1 MGRSSNKDKAKRPL
15 SASKQ
20 ASFHPLLV
28 AARKTKLASA
38 VSEAASECDT
48 SALRSDISVFGNDD
62 VLRIAAAAGVRDEH
76 VVVTPCILRKRPSV
90 LGYYRL
96 LVGLS
101 KKQFY
106 HGSSGFGLLEV
117 MEEGNT
123 LTSRHDGRLDE
134 VCRALNGLIA
144 DLIAPLEGHFAKD
157 DIHDLP
163 LLQLGAQL
171 DGANR
176 VKIGEVA
183 SQEVFSAIGGL
194 LRKHVKQA
202 TAKKLE
208 LVDATGVKVTIVCSS
223 DPDIE
228 IRRDDGSNRP
238 RRIAIE
244 IKGGTDLS
252 NAHNR
257 AGEAEKSHIKAK
269 KVGVTDFWTVA
280 SLPPRELESF
290 KAQSPTTSIWFDLAE
305 VLGRRGKTWEEF
317 RRQVSSAVGVK
328 LQSR

>member
-1 MGRSSNKDKAKRPL
+1 MGRSSSKSKVKGSL

-38 VSEAASECDT
+38 VSEAAAECDT
-48 SALRSDISVFGNDD
+48 SAFRSDISTYGDD
-62 VLRIAAAAGVRDEH
+62 HVLKIAAAAGIRDEH
-76 VVVTPCILRKRPSV
+76 IVATPCILRKRPSV

-96 LVGLS
+96 FVGLS

-106 HGSSGFGLLEV
+106 HGKTGFGLLEV

-123 LTSRHDGRLDE
+123 LTSRHEERLE
-134 VCRALNGLIA
+134 AVCRTLNGLIA
-144 DLIAPLEGHFAKD
+144 ELIAPLEGHFGKD

-176 VKIGEVA
+176 VKIGEAA
-183 SQEVFSAIGGL
+183 SQEVFSVIGGL
-194 LRKHVKQA
+194 LQKHVKQA
-202 TAKKLE
+202 RPKKLE

-257 AGEAEKSHIKAK
+257 AGEAEKSHTKAK
-269 KVGVTDFWTVA
+269 RAGATEFWTIA
-280 SLPPRELESF
+280 SLPPKDLESF
-290 KAQSPTTSIWFDLAE
+290 KSQSQTTNIWFDLAE
-305 VLGRRGKTWEEF
+305 VLGQQGGTWDEF
-317 RRQVSSAVGVK
+317 RRQLTSAVGVK
-328 LQSR
+328 LQAR